1 MELVLGHTKLEFL
14 SGLLTGYSKRLCLQF
29 GSELLNELLNQSN
42 QMDAGKEVT
51 KEKSSSEVSRKME
64 PAEGEDETAL
74 LKYLIPYFLN
84 DDHDLLVQTYGV
96 SLELAR
102 VDGYKLGMALKRAR
116 RRTPSANGETS
127 EKQLKQNTMISFQ
140 ITMSFTHLIKKL

>member
-1 MELVLGHTKLEFL
+1 MIEEESISCLVNRSRDVT
-14 SGLLTGYSKRLCLQF
+14 S
-29 GSELLNELLNQSN
+29 SN
-42 QMDAGKEVT
+42 IM
-51 KEKSSSEVSRKME
+51 
-64 PAEGEDETAL
+64 EGEDETAL